1 MNMCLLELNMCEKF
15 RSSHFEYEGGGGWVV
30 KSLRTGGLKILGLGG
45 YQFGEG
51 LLLIGG
57 GGSTPLHA
65 MIFFQTSHS
74 CVTECT
80 LQKKILLKLT

>member
-1 MNMCLLELNMCEKF
+1 MKNAEATI
-15 RSSHFEYEGGGGWVV
+15 SSRRGGWVV

-57 GGSTPLHA
+57 GGQYPITCHD
-65 MIFFQTSHS
+65 FFSNKS
-74 CVTECT
+74 
-80 LQKKILLKLT
+80 